1 MELFLVLSD
10 FQTELLRFIIAIE
23 ALVSLLKGVNRIFLH
38 GEIGQEGLELG
49 LHLVADLVVEGRH
62 DPFVYIGLTV
72 EDLGEQ

>member
-10 FQTELLRFIIAIE
+10 FQTELLSFIIAIE
-23 ALVSLLKGVNRIFLH
+23 ALVCLLKGVNRIFLH
-38 GEIGQEGLELG
+38 REISQERLELG
-49 LHLVADLVVEGRH
+49 LHLMADLVVEGCH